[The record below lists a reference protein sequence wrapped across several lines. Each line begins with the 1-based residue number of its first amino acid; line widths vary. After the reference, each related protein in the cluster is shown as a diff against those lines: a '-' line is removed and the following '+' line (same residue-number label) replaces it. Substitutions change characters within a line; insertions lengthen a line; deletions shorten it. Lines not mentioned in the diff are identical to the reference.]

1 MVVYCLEYIRFLPE
15 PDALQYP
22 LSLLT
27 VACLVEGILAAMIH
41 KHNYML
47 KWRRSVMDRKPR
59 DSPHIKKR
67 RQRAMKRI
75 EEEVEG
81 VIHDMQA
88 VVGMSDVSKQI
99 GEALISDQIL

>member
-1 MVVYCLEYIRFLPE
+1 MVVYCLEYIRLSPE

-47 KWRRSVMDRKPR
+47 KWRRSIMDRKSR
-59 DSPHIKKR
+59 DSLYIKKR
-67 RQRAMKRI
+67 KQRAIKRI

-81 VIHDMQA
+81 VIHDIQA
-88 VVGMSDVSKQI
+88 AVGMSDVSNQI
-99 GEALISDQIL
+99 KEALISD